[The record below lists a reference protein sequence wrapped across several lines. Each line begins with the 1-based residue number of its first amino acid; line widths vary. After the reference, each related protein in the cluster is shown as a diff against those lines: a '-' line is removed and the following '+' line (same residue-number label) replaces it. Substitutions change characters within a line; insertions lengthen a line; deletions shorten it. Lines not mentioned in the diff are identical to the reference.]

1 MPESEKSAIPASRTT
16 APSTHPLVSGKLTG
30 MNRAFRLLT
39 CLAAFATPSLHAEPL
54 LAGVAKAEI
63 THPDHPAKEN
73 PPMAKALVLS
83 QGDKHAVIVAIDA
96 VAVAGIGSI
105 LDPFLANLR
114 SALQREC
121 GIVPDSLIVNASHCH
136 AIVAPD
142 ILDRTRRAVVE
153 AWNHRVPVKA
163 GAGTGHEDG
172 IMENRRLK
180 LKSGKETDVRHA
192 YALPFD
198 DEVAAM
204 GPIDP
209 EIGLLRLD
217 RIDNGQPLAA
227 VFQFACHPIMSVPD
241 GSNGA
246 DLSGY
251 AAETIEANLGDGK
264 AVALFLQG
272 CGGDINP
279 VLYKNPDLPRDG
291 KPLGMRLGLS
301 ALAGLRAIE
310 THESADLSIASETLT
325 LPRADH
331 GPRIAEMEK
340 EIDRLAAA
348 LKGTTLNFETFL
360 PLYVKYHLNSDY
372 PSEVAGRYLQ
382 DELLGKAD
390 WKTLDANN
398 RAAMEAYLKN
408 IRTMEELTR
417 RQINRDLLSR
427 HQARRAKLGDTVSA
441 EVVRLRVGDFHLVT
455 FPAEVTVETGLGLK
469 DRSPHPLT
477 FVSGYTNGYLYYAPT
492 LAQSKNR
499 GFAQEDSDCLL
510 APEWQTRFEETAL
523 RLLGQ

>member
-1 MPESEKSAIPASRTT
+1 MTRFLPLLAIFALALNSA
-16 APSTHPLVSGKLTG
+16 L
-30 MNRAFRLLT
+30 RA
-39 CLAAFATPSLHAEPL
+39 EEL
-54 LAGVAKAEI
+54 LAGVAKVDI

-73 PPMAKALVLS
+73 PPMVKALALS
-83 QGDKHAVIVAIDA
+83 QGGRHAVIVAIDA
-96 VAVAGIGSI
+96 VAIAEIGSI
-105 LDPFLANLR
+105 RDPFLADLR
-114 SALQREC
+114 TALQKEC

-153 AWNHRVPVKA
+153 AWNHRVPVKV
-163 GAGTGHEDG
+163 GAGTGHEDT

-180 LKSGKETDVRHA
+180 LKSGREADVRHA

-217 RIDNGQPLAA
+217 RVDNGQPLAA

-241 GSNGA
+241 GSNSA

-251 AAETIEANLGDGK
+251 AAETIEANLGDGG
-264 AVALFLQG
+264 ATALFLQG

-310 THESADLSIASETLT
+310 TRDSSDLSIASETLT
-325 LPRADH
+325 LTRADH
-331 GPRIAEMEK
+331 APRIAEMEK
-340 EIDRLAAA
+340 EIDQLAAA

-382 DELLGKAD
+382 DELIGKSD

-417 RQINRDLLSR
+417 RQINRDLLAR
-427 HQARRAKLGDTVSA
+427 HQARRTELGDTVTA
-441 EVVRLRVGDFHLVT
+441 EVVRLRVGEFHLVT

-469 DRSPHPLT
+469 ERSPHPLT

-492 LAQSKNR
+492 LEQSKNR
-499 GFAQEDSDCLL
+499 GGAQEDSDCLL
-510 APEWQTRFEETAL
+510 APEWQARFEETAL
-523 RLLGQ
+523 RLLGK

>member
-1 MPESEKSAIPASRTT
+1 MKPLT
-16 APSTHPLVSGKLTG
+16 PLV
-30 MNRAFRLLT
+30 
-39 CLAAFATPSLHAEPL
+39 CLALFATVPLRAEPL
-54 LAGVAKAEI
+54 LAGVARAEI

-73 PPMAKALVLS
+73 PPMVKALVLS
-83 QGDKHAVIVAIDA
+83 QGEKHAVIISIDA
-96 VAVAGIGSI
+96 VAIAEIGSI
-105 LDPFLANLR
+105 RDPFLAELR
-114 SALQREC
+114 VALQKEC
-121 GIVPDSLIVNASHCH
+121 GIAPGSLIVNASHSH
-136 AIVAPD
+136 ALVAPD
-142 ILDRTRRAVVE
+142 ILERTRGAVVQ
-153 AWNHRVPVKA
+153 AWNQRVPVKA
-163 GAGTGHEDG
+163 GAGTGQEDG

-180 LKSGKETDVRHA
+180 LKSGREGDVRHA

-198 DEVAAM
+198 DEVAAV

-217 RIDNGQPLAA
+217 RVDNGQPLAV

-291 KPLGMRLGLS
+291 KPLGMRLGLG
-301 ALAGLRAIE
+301 ALAGLRTIE
-310 THESADLSIASETLT
+310 TRENTGIAIASETLT

-331 GPRIAEMEK
+331 GPRLAEMEK
-340 EIDRLAAA
+340 EIDQLSAS

-382 DELLGKAD
+382 DELLGKTD

-398 RAAMEAYLKN
+398 RAAMEAYLRN

-427 HQARRAKLGDTVSA
+427 HQARRLELGDSVRA

-455 FPAEVTVETGLGLK
+455 FPAEVTVEIGLGLK
-469 DRSPHPLT
+469 ERSPHPLT

-510 APEWQTRFEETAL
+510 APEWQALFEETAL

>member
-1 MPESEKSAIPASRTT
+1 MTRLSLSLAILAIASASELK
-16 APSTHPLVSGKLTG
+16 
-30 MNRAFRLLT
+30 
-39 CLAAFATPSLHAEPL
+39 AEPL
-54 LAGVAKAEI
+54 LAGVAKVDI

-73 PPMAKALVLS
+73 PPMVKALVLS
-83 QGDKHAVIVAIDA
+83 QGEKHAVVIAIDA
-96 VAVAGIGSI
+96 VAIAEIGSI
-105 LDPFLANLR
+105 RDPFLAELR
-114 SALQREC
+114 SALQKER
-121 GIVPDSLIVNASHCH
+121 GISPGSLIVNASHCH
-136 AIVAPD
+136 ALVAPN

-153 AWNHRVPVKA
+153 AWDHRIPVKA
-163 GAGTGHEDG
+163 GAGTGHEDT
-172 IMENRRLK
+172 ISENRRLK
-180 LKSGKETDVRHA
+180 LTSGKESDVRHA
-192 YALPFD
+192 YSLPFD

-241 GSNGA
+241 GSNSA

-264 AVALFLQG
+264 AIALFLQG

-301 ALAGLRAIE
+301 ALAGLRAIQTSE
-310 THESADLSIASETLT
+310 TASIAIAGETLT

-331 GPRIAEMEK
+331 APRIAEMEK
-340 EIDRLAAA
+340 EIDQLAAA

-382 DELLGKAD
+382 DELIGKTD
-390 WKTLDANN
+390 WKSLDTNN

-417 RQINRDLLSR
+417 KQINRDLLSR
-427 HQARRAKLGDTVSA
+427 HQARRVELGDTVNA
-441 EVVRLRVGDFHLVT
+441 EVVSLRVGDFHLVT

-469 DRSPHPLT
+469 ERSPHPLT

-499 GFAQEDSDCLL
+499 GGAQEDSDCLL
-510 APEWQTRFEETAL
+510 APEWQERFEETAL
-523 RLLGQ
+523 RLLAR